1 MGDINGYA
9 PMVETLESWQD
20 AGVLDAPEHISTLA
34 DLVERL
40 MLDGQELRE
49 QVKSLSQQLASQ
61 TDVAKAIQETAASL
75 KDVAAG
81 KSHLELPQGLIDK
94 LNAGPPQVEVNA
106 PVSME
111 APVVNVPVRE
121 LAKVLGDALLP
132 MLKELARRPNP
143 AAPSVKVDGS
153 RISVD
158 MTSVAKAISDIRG
171 LVERLPQPT
180 SPVDLSPIAALAEAV
195 EGQTKVLRKVIEA
208 MKPQDLTPILKA
220 ISDSNDLAVKAI
232 EKVAQRPPQARQKR
246 IAHDPDTGD
255 LIVTEDSQ

>member
-9 PMVETLESWQD
+9 PVVDTLESWRD

-49 QVKSLSQQLASQ
+49 QVKSLSQQLVSQ
-61 TDVAKAIQETAASL
+61 TDVAKAIQETASSL

-121 LAKVLGDALLP
+121 LAKVLGDLLLP
-132 MLKELARRPNP
+132 VLKAIAKRPDP
-143 AAPSVKVDGS
+143 IAPTVKVDGS

-158 MTSVAKAISDIRG
+158 MTSVAKAISDMRG
-171 LVERLPQPT
+171 LVERLPQPA
-180 SPVDLSPIAALAEAV
+180 PPMDLSPITALAEAV
-195 EGQTKVLRKVIEA
+195 EGQTKAIKKAIEA
-208 MKPQDLTPILKA
+208 TKPQDLTPILKA
-220 ISDSNDLAVKAI
+220 IGDSNELAVKAI
-232 EKVAQRPPQARQKR
+232 EKAGYRPPQAKQKR
-246 IAHDPDTGD
+246 LTQDYATGD
-255 LIVTEDSQ
+255 WIVSTEG